1 MKPAR
6 LRKAAQ
12 QDAFAEVRYY
22 RREAGVAVA
31 HRLRQ
36 AIEATLADIE
46 HNPGTGSPRL
56 GQTLGVPGLRTWRI
70 AGFPLAAWYFERDDH
85 LDVARIVGQRQD
97 ALSVDLDD
105 TAP

>member
-12 QDAFAEVRYY
+12 HDALTEVRYY

-31 HRLRQ
+31 QRLLQ
-36 AIEATLADIE
+36 AIQASLAQIE
-46 HNPGTGSPRL
+46 HNPGIGSPRL
-56 GQTLGVPGLRTWRI
+56 GHALGAAGLRTWRI

-85 LDVARIVGQRQD
+85 VDVARLVGQRQD
-97 ALSVDLDD
+97 ALSVDLDE
-105 TAP
+105 TAL